1 MIPRGVGP
9 IVGEP
14 FHAAALKPE
23 FFPGGSVFGR
33 KTPRPH
39 DRLTAKEEC
48 RPSTP
53 KSLSL
58 PVMIRKTNH
67 PQIIYAHAME
77 IALTVMLA
85 FVGIACCAIVM
96 IAMWGPE
103 ALAFRKRSRQKIK

>member
-1 MIPRGVGP
+1 MPKRRCK
-9 IVGEP
+9 E
-14 FHAAALKPE
+14 
-23 FFPGGSVFGR
+23 SVR
-33 KTPRPH
+33 KRNG
-39 DRLTAKEEC
+39 
-48 RPSTP
+48 
-53 KSLSL
+53 